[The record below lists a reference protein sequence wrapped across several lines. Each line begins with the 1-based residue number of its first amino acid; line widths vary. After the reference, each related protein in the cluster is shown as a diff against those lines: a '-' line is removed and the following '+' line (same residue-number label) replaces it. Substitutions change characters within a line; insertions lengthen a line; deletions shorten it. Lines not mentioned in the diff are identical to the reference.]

1 MARLYANENF
11 PFPVVEELRRLG
23 HDVVTIQ
30 ERGYGNQ
37 GIEDPDVMEFACEEK
52 RAVLTVNRRDFINE
66 HKKQH
71 NHSGIIVCT
80 FDKDFVGQAQRIHIM
95 IESMAS
101 LDDQLVRIYRP
112 AS

>member
-37 GIEDPDVMEFACEEK
+37 SIEDPDVLEFAITEK
-52 RAVLTVNRRDFINE
+52 RSILTVNRRDFIYE
-66 HKKQH
+66 HQKQPD
-71 NHSGIIVCT
+71 HSGIIVCT
-80 FDKDFVGQAQRIHIM
+80 FDKDFVGQARRIHAA
-95 IESMAS
+95 IEQMAS
-101 LDDQLVRIYRP
+101 LDGQLVRVNRP
-112 AS
+112 SN